1 MQQTSIHQ
9 HLPRVDLL
17 SLKSDVFDLDIND
30 LKTVPADLY
39 KQYNVAKK

>member
-9 HLPRVDLL
+9 HLPRVDLF
-17 SLKSDVFDLDIND
+17 SLKSDVFDLDIDD

-39 KQYNVAKK
+39 KQHNVAKK